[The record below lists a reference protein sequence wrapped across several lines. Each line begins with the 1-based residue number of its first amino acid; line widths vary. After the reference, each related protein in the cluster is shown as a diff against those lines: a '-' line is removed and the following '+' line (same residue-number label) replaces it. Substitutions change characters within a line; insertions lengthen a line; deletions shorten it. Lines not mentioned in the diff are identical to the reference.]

1 MVSRLVLNDAEEAQR
16 MYKAASR
23 KISIF
28 LTGFILLACVAI
40 LPPSLCIAGMSE
52 LSDGEMATYYAAGFS
67 SFDLNTTTGIARI
80 DLNTLTLNTYTT
92 IDSLKMGYYS
102 RGALGWDNS
111 WSSVSLGTAGTDLVF
126 NGLYIEAKFQN
137 YNNPA
142 TRELDYLRIGTSD
155 LTGTVNAT
163 FNSFSGE
170 VGGASYTRQNLGAG
184 TITSTGADKGFYMEL
199 SSANGFRFHFGTTS
213 TISP

>member
-1 MVSRLVLNDAEEAQR
+1 

-23 KISIF
+23 KIGVCFI
-28 LTGFILLACVAI
+28 GFMLVAWVAI
-40 LPPSLCIAGMSE
+40 MSPSISFAGMNE
-52 LSDGEMATYYAAGFS
+52 LSDGEMATFYAAGFS
-67 SFDLNTTTGIARI
+67 SFDLNTTTGVARI
-80 DLNTLTLNTYTT
+80 DLNTVTLKTYTT
-92 IDSLKMGYYS
+92 IDSLKMGYYT
-102 RGALGWDNS
+102 RGVLGWDNS
-111 WSSVSLGTAGTDLVF
+111 WSGVSLGTAGTDLVF

-170 VGGASYTRQNLGAG
+170 VGGVSYTRQNLGA
-184 TITSTGADKGFYMEL
+184 TSITSTGADKSFYMEL
-199 SSANGFRFHFGTTS
+199 SSANGFRFHFGTTA
-213 TISP
+213 TMP

>member
-1 MVSRLVLNDAEEAQR
+1 

-23 KISIF
+23 KIGVFFI
-28 LTGFILLACVAI
+28 GFILVAWVAI
-40 LPPSLCIAGMSE
+40 MSPSLCVAGMNE
-52 LSDGEMATYYAAGFS
+52 LSDGEMSSIHAAGFS

-80 DLNTLTLNTYTT
+80 DLNTVTLKTYTT
-92 IDSLKMGYYS
+92 IDSLKMGYYI

-111 WSSVSLGTAGTDLVF
+111 WSGVSLGTSGADLVF
-126 NGLYIEAKFQN
+126 NGIYIEAKFQN

-155 LTGTVNAT
+155 LTGTVSAT

-170 VGGASYTRQNLGAG
+170 VANTPYTRQNMGAG
-184 TITSTGADKGFYMEL
+184 TRTITSTGADKGFYMEL